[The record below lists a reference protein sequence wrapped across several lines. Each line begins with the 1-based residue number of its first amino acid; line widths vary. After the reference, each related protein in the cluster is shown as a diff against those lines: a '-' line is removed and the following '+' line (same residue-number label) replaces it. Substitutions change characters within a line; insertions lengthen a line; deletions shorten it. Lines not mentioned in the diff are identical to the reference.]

1 MTDVKNKTSY
11 DETVDE
17 ALLQQFFADSAR
29 MDIADDGFTDRVMRR
44 LPEEVDARCYRLY
57 RLWTAAMA
65 AVCVAVFFFVNGFQ
79 LLKLRVCGAVG
90 GFLGDVAHAVQ
101 DRVASFS
108 PLTSGSLPASVSFP
122 PSADWTTLLHTSL
135 MIAIALV
142 VLGSLVLYDL
152 NESV

>member
-1 MTDVKNKTSY
+1 MTDVKNKISY

-17 ALLQQFFADSAR
+17 ALLQRFFADSAR
-29 MDIADDGFTDRVMRR
+29 MDIADDGFTDRLMRR
-44 LPEEVDARCYRLY
+44 LPEEVDTRCYRLY
-57 RLWTAAMA
+57 RLWTAAMV

-90 GFLGDVAHAVQ
+90 GFLGDVVHAVQ
-101 DRVASFS
+101 DRVAS
-108 PLTSGSLPASVSFP
+108 LSLSASVSFP

>member
-1 MTDVKNKTSY
+1 MTDVKNKISY

-17 ALLQQFFADSAR
+17 ALLQRFFADSTR
-29 MDIADDGFTDRVMRR
+29 MDIADEGFTDRLMRR

-90 GFLGDVAHAVQ
+90 GFLGDVAHAIQ
-101 DRVASFS
+101 DRVGSLSLSLPDSVSFSFS
-108 PLTSGSLPASVSFP
+108 P
-122 PSADWTTLLHTSL
+122 SAEWTTLFHTSL

-152 NESV
+152 DESV

>member
-1 MTDVKNKTSY
+1 MTDVKNKISY

-17 ALLQQFFADSAR
+17 ALLQRFFADSAR
-29 MDIADDGFTDRVMRR
+29 MDIADDGFTDRLMRR
-44 LPEEVDARCYRLY
+44 LPEEVDTRCYRLY
-57 RLWTAAMA
+57 RLWTAAMV

-90 GFLGDVAHAVQ
+90 GFLGDVVHAIQ
-101 DRVASFS
+101 DRV
-108 PLTSGSLPASVSFP
+108 GSISLSASVSFP
-122 PSADWTTLLHTSL
+122 PSADWTTLLHVPL

>member
-17 ALLQQFFADSAR
+17 ALLKRFFADSAR

-57 RLWTAAMA
+57 RLWTAAMV

-90 GFLGDVAHAVQ
+90 GFLGDVVHAIQ
-101 DRVASFS
+101 DRVGS
-108 PLTSGSLPASVSFP
+108 LSLPASVSFP

>member
-1 MTDVKNKTSY
+1 MTDVKNKISY
-11 DETVDE
+11 DESVDE
-17 ALLQQFFADSAR
+17 ALLQRFFADSAR
-29 MDIADDGFTDRVMRR
+29 MDIADDGFTDRLMRR

-57 RLWTAAMA
+57 RLWTAAMI

-90 GFLGDVAHAVQ
+90 GFLGDVVHAVQ
-101 DRVASFS
+101 DRVGS
-108 PLTSGSLPASVSFP
+108 LSLPASVSFP
-122 PSADWTTLLHTSL
+122 PSADWTTLFHTSF

>member
-11 DETVDE
+11 DAPVDE
-17 ALLQQFFADSAR
+17 ALLQRFFADSAR
-29 MDIADDGFTDRVMRR
+29 MDIADDGFTDRLMRR

-57 RLWTAAMA
+57 RLWTAAMV

-90 GFLGDVAHAVQ
+90 GFLGDVVHAVQ
-101 DRVASFS
+101 DRVGS
-108 PLTSGSLPASVSFP
+108 LSLPASVSFP
-122 PSADWTTLLHTSL
+122 PSAEWTTLFHTSL

>member
-11 DETVDE
+11 DAPVDE
-17 ALLQQFFADSAR
+17 ELLQRFFADSAR
-29 MDIADDGFTDRVMRR
+29 MDIADDGFTDRLMRR

-57 RLWTAAMA
+57 RLWTAAMV

-101 DRVASFS
+101 DRV
-108 PLTSGSLPASVSFP
+108 GSLSLSASVSFP
-122 PSADWTTLLHTSL
+122 PSAEWTTLFHTSL

>member
-11 DETVDE
+11 DAPVDE
-17 ALLQQFFADSAR
+17 ELLQRFFADSAR
-29 MDIADDGFTDRVMRR
+29 MDIADDGFTDRLMRR
-44 LPEEVDARCYRLY
+44 LPEEVDTRCYRLY
-57 RLWTAAMA
+57 RLWTAAMV

-90 GFLGDVAHAVQ
+90 GFLGDVVHAVQ
-101 DRVASFS
+101 DRVGS
-108 PLTSGSLPASVSFP
+108 LSLPASVSFP
-122 PSADWTTLLHTSL
+122 PSAEWTTLFHTSF

-152 NESV
+152 DESV

>member
-11 DETVDE
+11 DAPVDE
-17 ALLQQFFADSAR
+17 ALLQRFFADSAR
-29 MDIADDGFTDRVMRR
+29 MDIADDGFTDRLMRR
-44 LPEEVDARCYRLY
+44 LPEEVDTRCYRLY
-57 RLWTAAMA
+57 RLWTAAMV

-90 GFLGDVAHAVQ
+90 GFIGDVAHAVQ
-101 DRVASFS
+101 DRVDS
-108 PLTSGSLPASVSFP
+108 LSLPASVSFP
-122 PSADWTTLLHTSL
+122 PSAEWTTLFHTSL

>member
-17 ALLQQFFADSAR
+17 ALLQRFFADSAR
-29 MDIADDGFTDRVMRR
+29 MDIADDGFTDRLMRR
-44 LPEEVDARCYRLY
+44 LPEEVDARYYRLY

-90 GFLGDVAHAVQ
+90 GFLGDVVHAVQ
-101 DRVASFS
+101 DRV
-108 PLTSGSLPASVSFP
+108 GSISLSASVSFP
-122 PSADWTTLLHTSL
+122 PSADWTTLFHTSL

>member
-17 ALLQQFFADSAR
+17 TLLQRFFADSAR
-29 MDIADDGFTDRVMRR
+29 MDIDDDGFTDRLMRR

-57 RLWTAAMA
+57 RLWTAAMV

-90 GFLGDVAHAVQ
+90 GFLGDVVHAIQ

-108 PLTSGSLPASVSFP
+108 LSASVSFP
-122 PSADWTTLLHTSL
+122 PSADWTTLLHVPL

-152 NESV
+152 NESA

>member
-1 MTDVKNKTSY
+1 MTDVKNKISY

-17 ALLQQFFADSAR
+17 ALLQRFFADSTR
-29 MDIADDGFTDRVMRR
+29 MDIADDGFTDRLMRR
-44 LPEEVDARCYRLY
+44 LPEEVDTRCYRLY

-65 AVCVAVFFFVNGFQ
+65 AVCIAVFFFVNGFE

-90 GFLGDVAHAVQ
+90 GFLGDVVHAIQ
-101 DRVASFS
+101 DRV
-108 PLTSGSLPASVSFP
+108 GSLSLSASVSFS
-122 PSADWTTLLHTSL
+122 PSAEWTTLFHTSL

-152 NESV
+152 DESV

>member
-17 ALLQQFFADSAR
+17 ELLQRFFADSAR
-29 MDIADDGFTDRVMRR
+29 MDIADDGFTDRLMRR
-44 LPEEVDARCYRLY
+44 LPEEVDTRCYHLY
-57 RLWTAAMA
+57 RLWTAAMI

-90 GFLGDVAHAVQ
+90 GFLGDVVHAVQ
-101 DRVASFS
+101 DRVGS
-108 PLTSGSLPASVSFP
+108 LSLPASVSFP
-122 PSADWTTLLHTSL
+122 PSAEWTTLFHTSL

>member
-1 MTDVKNKTSY
+1 MTDVKNKISY

-17 ALLQQFFADSAR
+17 ELLQRFFADSAR
-29 MDIADDGFTDRVMRR
+29 MDIADDGFTDRLMRR
-44 LPEEVDARCYRLY
+44 LPEEVDTRCYHLY
-57 RLWTAAMA
+57 RLWTAAMI

-90 GFLGDVAHAVQ
+90 GFLGDVVHAVQ
-101 DRVASFS
+101 DRVGS
-108 PLTSGSLPASVSFP
+108 LSLPASVSFP
-122 PSADWTTLLHTSL
+122 PSAEWTTLFHTSL

>member
-1 MTDVKNKTSY
+1 MTDVKNKISY

-17 ALLQQFFADSAR
+17 ALLQRFFADSAR
-29 MDIADDGFTDRVMRR
+29 MDIADDGFTDRLMRR

-57 RLWTAAMA
+57 RLWTAAMV

-90 GFLGDVAHAVQ
+90 GFLGDVVHAVQ
-101 DRVASFS
+101 DRVGS
-108 PLTSGSLPASVSFP
+108 LSLPAYVSFS

>member
-11 DETVDE
+11 DAPVDE
-17 ALLQQFFADSAR
+17 ELLQRFFADSAR
-29 MDIADDGFTDRVMRR
+29 MDIADDGFTDRLMRR

-57 RLWTAAMA
+57 RLWTAAMI

-90 GFLGDVAHAVQ
+90 GFLGDVVHAIQ
-101 DRVASFS
+101 DRV
-108 PLTSGSLPASVSFP
+108 GSLSLSASVSFP
-122 PSADWTTLLHTSL
+122 PSADWTTLFHTSL

>member
-1 MTDVKNKTSY
+1 MTDVKNKISY

-17 ALLQQFFADSAR
+17 VLLQRFFADSTR
-29 MDIADDGFTDRVMRR
+29 MDIADDGFTDRLMRR
-44 LPEEVDARCYRLY
+44 LPEEVDTRCYRLY

-65 AVCVAVFFFVNGFQ
+65 AVCIAVFFFVNGFE

-90 GFLGDVAHAVQ
+90 GFLGDVQ
-101 DRVASFS
+101 DRVGSLS
-108 PLTSGSLPASVSFP
+108 LSLPASVSFS
-122 PSADWTTLLHTSL
+122 PSAEWTTLFHTSL

-152 NESV
+152 DESV

>member
-17 ALLQQFFADSAR
+17 ALLQRFFADSAR
-29 MDIADDGFTDRVMRR
+29 MDIADDGFTDRLMRR

-57 RLWTAAMA
+57 RLWTAAMV

-101 DRVASFS
+101 DRVGS
-108 PLTSGSLPASVSFP
+108 LSLPASVSFP
-122 PSADWTTLLHTSL
+122 PSADWTTLLHVPF

>member
-11 DETVDE
+11 DAPVDE
-17 ALLQQFFADSAR
+17 ALLQRFFADSAR
-29 MDIADDGFTDRVMRR
+29 MDIADDGFTDRLMRR

-57 RLWTAAMA
+57 RLWTAAMV

-101 DRVASFS
+101 DRVGSI
-108 PLTSGSLPASVSFP
+108 SLPASVSFP
-122 PSADWTTLLHTSL
+122 PPAEWTTLFHTPL

>member
-1 MTDVKNKTSY
+1 MTDVKNKISY

-17 ALLQQFFADSAR
+17 ALLQRFFADSTR
-29 MDIADDGFTDRVMRR
+29 MDIADEGFTDRLMRR
-44 LPEEVDARCYRLY
+44 LPEEVDTRCYRLY

-90 GFLGDVAHAVQ
+90 GFLGDVAHAIQ
-101 DRVASFS
+101 DRVGSLS
-108 PLTSGSLPASVSFP
+108 LSLSLPAFVSFP
-122 PSADWTTLLHTSL
+122 PSAEWTTLFHTSL

>member
-11 DETVDE
+11 DAPVDE
-17 ALLQQFFADSAR
+17 ELLQRFFADSAR
-29 MDIADDGFTDRVMRR
+29 MDIADDGFTDRLMRR
-44 LPEEVDARCYRLY
+44 LPEEVDVRCYRLY
-57 RLWTAAMA
+57 RLWTAAMV

-79 LLKLRVCGAVG
+79 LLKLRVCGAVS
-90 GFLGDVAHAVQ
+90 GFLGDVVHAVQ
-101 DRVASFS
+101 DRV
-108 PLTSGSLPASVSFP
+108 GSISLSASVSFP
-122 PSADWTTLLHTSL
+122 PSADWTTLFHTSF

>member
-11 DETVDE
+11 DAPVDE
-17 ALLQQFFADSAR
+17 ALLQRFFADSAR
-29 MDIADDGFTDRVMRR
+29 MDIADDGFTDRLMRR
-44 LPEEVDARCYRLY
+44 LPEEVDTRCYRLY
-57 RLWTAAMA
+57 RLWTAAMV

-90 GFLGDVAHAVQ
+90 GFLGDVVHAVQ
-101 DRVASFS
+101 DRVGS
-108 PLTSGSLPASVSFP
+108 LSLPASVSFP
-122 PSADWTTLLHTSL
+122 PSADWTTLFHTSL

>member
-11 DETVDE
+11 DAPVDE
-17 ALLQQFFADSAR
+17 ELLQRFFADSAR
-29 MDIADDGFTDRVMRR
+29 MDIADDGFTDRLMRR
-44 LPEEVDARCYRLY
+44 LPEEVDTRCYRLY
-57 RLWTAAMA
+57 RLWTAAMV

-90 GFLGDVAHAVQ
+90 GFLGDVVHAVQ
-101 DRVASFS
+101 DRV
-108 PLTSGSLPASVSFP
+108 GSISLSASVFFP
-122 PSADWTTLLHTSL
+122 PSADWTTLLHVPL

>member
-1 MTDVKNKTSY
+1 MTDVKNKISY
-11 DETVDE
+11 DAPVDE
-17 ALLQQFFADSAR
+17 ALLQRFFADSAR
-29 MDIADDGFTDRVMRR
+29 MDIADDGFTDRLMRR

-57 RLWTAAMA
+57 RLWTAAMV

-90 GFLGDVAHAVQ
+90 GFLGDVVHAVQ
-101 DRVASFS
+101 DRV
-108 PLTSGSLPASVSFP
+108 GSISLSASVSFP

>member
-1 MTDVKNKTSY
+1 MTDVKNKISY

-17 ALLQQFFADSAR
+17 ALLQRFFADSAR
-29 MDIADDGFTDRVMRR
+29 MDIADDGFTDRLMRR

-57 RLWTAAMA
+57 CLWTAAMA

-90 GFLGDVAHAVQ
+90 GFLGDVVHAIQ
-101 DRVASFS
+101 DRVGSLSLPVSVSFS
-108 PLTSGSLPASVSFP
+108 P
-122 PSADWTTLLHTSL
+122 SAEWTTLFHTSL

-152 NESV
+152 DESV

>member
-17 ALLQQFFADSAR
+17 ALLQRFFADSAR
-29 MDIADDGFTDRVMRR
+29 MDIADDGFTDRLMRR

-57 RLWTAAMA
+57 RLWTAAMV

-90 GFLGDVAHAVQ
+90 GFLGDVVHAVQ
-101 DRVASFS
+101 DRVAS
-108 PLTSGSLPASVSFP
+108 LSLSASVSFP
-122 PSADWTTLLHTSL
+122 TSADWTTLLHTPL

>member
-1 MTDVKNKTSY
+1 MTDVKNKKSY

-17 ALLQQFFADSAR
+17 ALLQRFFADSAR
-29 MDIADDGFTDRVMRR
+29 MDIADDGFTDRLMRR

-57 RLWTAAMA
+57 RLWTAAMV

-90 GFLGDVAHAVQ
+90 GFLGDVVHAVQ
-101 DRVASFS
+101 DRVGS
-108 PLTSGSLPASVSFP
+108 LSLPAYVSFP

>member
-1 MTDVKNKTSY
+1 MTDVKNKISY
-11 DETVDE
+11 DAPVDE
-17 ALLQQFFADSAR
+17 ELLQRFFADSAR
-29 MDIADDGFTDRVMRR
+29 MDIADDGFTDRLMRR

-57 RLWTAAMA
+57 RLWTAAMV

-90 GFLGDVAHAVQ
+90 GFLGDVVHAVQ
-101 DRVASFS
+101 DRV
-108 PLTSGSLPASVSFP
+108 GSISLSVSVSFP
-122 PSADWTTLLHTSL
+122 PSADWTTLFHTSL

>member
-1 MTDVKNKTSY
+1 
-11 DETVDE
+11 
-17 ALLQQFFADSAR
+17 

-90 GFLGDVAHAVQ
+90 GFLGDVVHAVQ

-108 PLTSGSLPASVSFP
+108 LPAYVSFP
-122 PSADWTTLLHTSL
+122 RQPTGQRCFMFRS
-135 MIAIALV
+135 
-142 VLGSLVLYDL
+142 
-152 NESV
+152 

>member
-11 DETVDE
+11 DETADE
-17 ALLQQFFADSAR
+17 ALLQRFFADSAR
-29 MDIADDGFTDRVMRR
+29 MDIADDGFTDRLMRR
-44 LPEEVDARCYRLY
+44 LPEEVDAHCYRLY
-57 RLWTAAMA
+57 RLWTAAMV

-90 GFLGDVAHAVQ
+90 GFLGDVVHAVEN
-101 DRVASFS
+101 RVGS
-108 PLTSGSLPASVSFP
+108 LSLPASVSFP